1 MNDGRPSR
9 NKLCASVAGFILP
22 RMAREVEI
30 KFVVQDA
37 KALARKLRASGF
49 RLVTS
54 RTHEMNV
61 LYDLPGYP
69 LRRRGEILRLRRY
82 GNRWT
87 LTHKSRGSAR
97 RHKLREETETVVADG
112 PSLDRIF
119 RHLGFSPSFRYEK
132 FRSEWTDGSGHVV
145 IDETPIGTVAEIEGR
160 PRWIDRTAKLLGVSP
175 AAYIT
180 LSYAAM
186 FTEWKRRTGSRAE
199 EMTFA
204 AVGNLKGKSRFL
216 AAKAARNDKKDA
228 LGQD

>member
-1 MNDGRPSR
+1 
-9 NKLCASVAGFILP
+9 
-22 RMAREVEI
+22 MAHEVEI

-49 RLVTS
+49 RPVTR

-61 LYDLPGYP
+61 LYDLPGQP

-97 RHKLREETETVVADG
+97 RHKSREETETIIADG

-132 FRSEWTDGSGHVV
+132 FRSEWTDGAGHVV
-145 IDETPIGTVAEIEGR
+145 IDETPVGVVAEIEGR
-160 PRWIDRTAKLLGVSP
+160 PRWIDRTAKRLGVSP

-186 FTEWKRRTGSRAE
+186 FDDWKRRAGSRAQ

-204 AVGNLKGKSRFL
+204 AVGGLERKSRSL
-216 AAKAARNDKKDA
+216 GAKAPRDDN
-228 LGQD
+228 